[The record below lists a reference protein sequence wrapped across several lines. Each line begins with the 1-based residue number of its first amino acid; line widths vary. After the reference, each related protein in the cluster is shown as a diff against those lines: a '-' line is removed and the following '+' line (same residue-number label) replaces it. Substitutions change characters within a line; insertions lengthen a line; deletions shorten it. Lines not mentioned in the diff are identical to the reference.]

1 MFAVPNNEERPLK
14 SYIVYE
20 EKPPTGMKTGD
31 ATFYLAVNIVKSR
44 SGNLGSEKLQSV

>member
-20 EKPPTGMKTGD
+20 EKPPTGMN